1 MFTLYSNYYMFIF
14 YLPYTVT
21 IMFIFYLHYTVTIMF
36 IVFCTLHELK
46 HVYLLFALQHNY

>member
-21 IMFIFYLHYTVTIMF
+21 IMFIIFLHYS
-36 IVFCTLHELK
+36 
-46 HVYLLFALQHNY
+46 